1 MSCLSVLRV
10 GSLICCLIASLF
22 PLSFA
27 SAEKRPLPKQGTR
40 PFAKTTRPFV
50 EDKRQPEIIRNV
62 TISLPA
68 VRELQAW
75 LNAWSPTKR
84 YGDGLYVMSEMIRTY
99 IAFRYDRR
107 YEPAASNR
115 LWELYLAFGA
125 WNPKELY
132 QKLRDRQINPH
143 LALRLRDEH
152 IHVTAPKGVW
162 KPGLGQGG
170 MTIDAQPLPM
180 IRGNSQ
186 RPYRIVATGSLGVP
200 PVRIGHVD
208 KLLHEFMQ
216 RALSPELAVEPDAK
230 GPRYFPAIQESQSR
244 KIADWLTS
252 RLPRTTVLMDRYF
265 DIRSI
270 VSPLANGRFKLDLR
284 LHWRNEHI
292 KTDYPQW
299 YKAQQ
304 KNQVRVFFQ
313 NEFLD
318 ASYRRWFVLT
328 YSNKKNYYRIEAVIH
343 PDGFLVCDDTWKPA
357 IDAEPWR
364 PTHKLTSDFFTRTQL
379 FFSSNN
385 INFGVSDIL
394 LNWKVRP
401 HKDGASMGF
410 SFTRSPR
417 LQIQGGNFLRSLAR
431 VVIPGGVSALFQ
443 RLLTDMTKGDEGRGM
458 RFQLRL
464 HETPSF
470 GDIRYDLRFP
480 VVPNAILSAVL
491 RMIPGMLTRMPPR
504 RRPTPKKQKIARQ
517 TPPKPNPVRP
527 RYRLRRVLPAF
538 WQRVLSAISYD
549 LQDAYQKA
557 HENKPN
563 P

>member
-1 MSCLSVLRV
+1 MSFLRV
-10 GSLICCLIASLF
+10 LCV
-22 PLSFA
+22 LSSCVVFLARFSA
-27 SAEKRPLPKQGTR
+27 SAEKRADPKQGTR
-40 PFAKTTRPFV
+40 PFSSHTARPFV
-50 EDKRQPEIIRNV
+50 ADKRQPEIIRNV
-62 TISLPA
+62 TISIPA

-75 LNAWSPTKR
+75 LHAWSPTQR
-84 YGDGLYVMSEMIRTY
+84 VAEGIHVMSEMIRTY
-99 IAFRYDRR
+99 VAFRYDRR
-107 YEPAASNR
+107 YEPAASER
-115 LWELYLAFGA
+115 LWEIYLGFGA

-132 QKLRDRQINPH
+132 QKLREREINPH
-143 LALRLRDEH
+143 LAMRLRDEH
-152 IHVTAPKGVW
+152 IYITAPKDTW

-170 MTIDAQPLPM
+170 MTIDVQPLPM

-186 RPYRIVATGSLGVP
+186 RPFRVVATGALGVP
-200 PVRIGHVD
+200 PVRIAHVD
-208 KLLHEFMQ
+208 KLLHDFMQ
-216 RALSPELAVEPDAK
+216 RALSPQLLVESDAK
-230 GPRYFPAIQESQSR
+230 GPHYFPSIQEAQSR

-270 VSPLANGRFKLDLR
+270 VSPLSDGRFKLDLR
-284 LHWRNEHI
+284 LYWRNEHI
-292 KTDYPQW
+292 KTDYPDW
-299 YKAQQ
+299 YKAQK

-313 NEFLD
+313 SEFLD

-328 YSNKKNYYRIEAVIH
+328 YSNKKNYYRIEAVVH

-357 IDAEPWR
+357 LDAEPWR

-394 LNWKVRP
+394 LAWQVRP

-410 SFTRSPR
+410 SFTRPPR

-443 RLLTDMTKGDEGRGM
+443 RLLSDMTKGDGGQGM
-458 RFQLRL
+458 RLQLRL
-464 HETPSF
+464 VETPSY
-470 GDIRYDLRFP
+470 GDVRYDLRFP
-480 VVPNAILSAVL
+480 IVPNAILSAVL

-504 RRPTPKKQKIARQ
+504 RRTAPPKIARQ
-517 TPPKPNPVRP
+517 TPPRSNPVRP

-549 LQDAYQKA
+549 LQDAHQKA
-557 HENKPN
+557 TQTTPR
-563 P
+563 